1 MEKKITVRLN
11 DKNEVD
17 AKVWEILASVSNA
30 SEYIKAA
37 VLAVSESSAV
47 EVYLTGLIRK
57 IVEEGNLQVPNLN
70 TEKPGKTKQSARA
83 NKSVKPVQEIQEDN
97 DPDDLELDADDA
109 MELLGYMDV
118 V

>member
-57 IVEEGNLQVPNLN
+57 IVEEGNLN
-70 TEKPGKTKQSARA
+70 TEKPRKTKQSARA